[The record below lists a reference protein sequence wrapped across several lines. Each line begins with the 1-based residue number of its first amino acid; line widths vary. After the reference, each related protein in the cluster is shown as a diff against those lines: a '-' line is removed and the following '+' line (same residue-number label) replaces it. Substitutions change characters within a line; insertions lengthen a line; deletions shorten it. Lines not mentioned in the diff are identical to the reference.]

1 MKRKRSGYGSR
12 EPFFPNQSS
21 SGAAGNQCTSYIP
34 RTTLES
40 VVGLL
45 CGCACKC
52 IVTLADRG
60 RKEGE
65 VTKSD
70 ALLLLLLLRISA
82 NRARERRNAE
92 PTAMQVANRFFA
104 RRNSRGVT
112 SWLASPAAGPG
123 GRGRTVAVCQARK
136 GGREGGAPPLAK
148 PVRRPSIRHALSRAQ
163 STINCRAAHSLSRSL
178 FLELLPLDFFSPYA
192 LRLPSGLS

>member
-1 MKRKRSGYGSR
+1 MHANALSLWRI
-12 EPFFPNQSS
+12 E
-21 SGAAGNQCTSYIP
+21 
-34 RTTLES
+34 E
-40 VVGLL
+40 
-45 CGCACKC
+45 
-52 IVTLADRG
+52 G

-65 VTKSD
+65 VTNSD
-70 ALLLLLLLRISA
+70 ALLRLLLQRISA

-112 SWLASPAAGPG
+112 SWLASPAAGQG
-123 GRGRTVAVCQARK
+123 GRGRTVTVCQTR
-136 GGREGGAPPLAK
+136 REGGAPPLAD

-178 FLELLPLDFFSPYA
+178 FLELPPLDFFLPYA

>member
-1 MKRKRSGYGSR
+1 MRMAYETEAKRIWKSR
-12 EPFFPNQSS
+12 AFLPQSKLIWRRM
-21 SGAAGNQCTSYIP
+21 QCSYIP
-34 RTTLES
+34 RVTLES
-40 VVGLL
+40 GVGLL
-45 CGCACKC
+45 RACKC

-70 ALLLLLLLRISA
+70 ALLRLLLLRISA

-123 GRGRTVAVCQARK
+123 GRGRTVTVCQTRRGGRFL
-136 GGREGGAPPLAK
+136 GGREVL
-148 PVRRPSIRHALSRAQ
+148 HL
-163 STINCRAAHSLSRSL
+163 
-178 FLELLPLDFFSPYA
+178 
-192 LRLPSGLS
+192 